1 MSTVEVFSI
10 VGSLIVL
17 TMVTQLIRRRRLREE
32 YAILWFISSV
42 FLIVLSLRRDFL
54 EQAAALLGIAYPP
67 SLLLLGGLILGFLL
81 SMHFSISLTRLS
93 EQNKILAQELALLR
107 LDLQRNGLPLP
118 ESDGPAVLEGQS

>member
-1 MSTVEVFSI
+1 MSTIEVFSI

-32 YAILWFISSV
+32 YAILWFISSI

-54 EQAAALLGIAYPP
+54 EQTAALLGIAYPP

-81 SMHFSISLTRLS
+81 SMHFSIALTRLS
-93 EQNKILAQELALLR
+93 EQNKILAQELALLK
-107 LDLQRNGLPLP
+107 LDLKRNGDILP

>member
-1 MSTVEVFSI
+1 MSTIEVFSI

-32 YAILWFISSV
+32 YAILWFISSL

-54 EQAAALLGIAYPP
+54 EQTAALLGIAYPP

-81 SMHFSISLTRLS
+81 SMHFSIALTRLS

-107 LDLQRNGLPLP
+107 LDMKRNRDTLP
-118 ESDGPAVLEGQS
+118 ESAGPAVLEGQS